1 MSETVITP
9 LEVRTRLRE
18 LQEKYGFSSHEFRN
32 NPEVRSQVSGED
44 EFEWEAYLAHLETL
58 RECEERLHREY
69 LSHGVSASR
78 TSPDRDRVAQEL
90 AA

>member
-1 MSETVITP
+1 MSEMIITP
-9 LEVRTRLRE
+9 LEVRNRLRD

-32 NPEVRSQVSGED
+32 NPDARNHVSGED
-44 EFEWEAYLAHLETL
+44 EFEWEAYLTHADVL